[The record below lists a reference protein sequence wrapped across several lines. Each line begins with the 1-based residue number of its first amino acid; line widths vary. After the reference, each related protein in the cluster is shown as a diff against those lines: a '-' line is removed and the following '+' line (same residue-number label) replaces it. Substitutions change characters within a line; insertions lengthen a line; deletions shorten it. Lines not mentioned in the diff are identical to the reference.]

1 MTNAV
6 SPDPV
11 APPIFDAS
19 NDQIVHQGERISS
32 AALKKIQ
39 QTASDLKVKLL
50 SKRFTQKT
58 LEEIQNNTEEA
69 IFRIRSERFNPKYI
83 SKDDRTL
90 SEAVSRGDIAIV
102 RELFLKGSNLIVD
115 HFNNNNALCD
125 AILGENLEMVK
136 LLVEH
141 GVAITPH
148 HLYIVNIRNLEMVKL
163 LVELG
168 AKINTQFNGESLVQR
183 ALRVAFVHEGY
194 ETFEEALAE
203 YDGYDYDGYEYD
215 GYEIVWYLLSLDG
228 IELSVLSTEET
239 TYLFFRV
246 LKSEPEECENIAVK
260 LVEAGI
266 DVNAIYGSATPLRE
280 ACQKG
285 YIRLIRKILSYHDIN
300 INAHEPIYGL
310 TAIHAAVFSKSLE
323 VVKLLMAHGADI
335 NIKDWSN
342 ETPLAGALG
351 SFHLKKEVALYLTS
365 LPNLNLNLL
374 TKADKMELLRFIIDD
389 ESFDFAVTSDLI
401 SSWANPGVT
410 VADKIEPNLKE
421 FAIDLIQAIIFR
433 KKNEMPIYLFFYCYF
448 NVSDG
453 DKKEL
458 QAKIIDKLD
467 PICANLMAIQK
478 CLELI
483 ESIKIERML
492 ASDQALTK
500 LQRYEIIKK
509 EIQKLLVAN
518 SNNLNTLDEMDEL
531 PSDLNNLVKEY
542 SVSFFDI

>member
-11 APPIFDAS
+11 ALPIFDAS
-19 NDQIVHQGERISS
+19 NDQIVHQEERISS

-39 QTASDLKVKLL
+39 QTVSDLKVKLL
-50 SKRFTQKT
+50 SKPFTQKT

-115 HFNNNNALCD
+115 HFNNSNALCD

-168 AKINTQFNGESLVQR
+168 AEINTQFNGESLVQR
-183 ALRVAFVHEGY
+183 ALRVAFAHEGY

-203 YDGYDYDGYEYD
+203 YDGYEYD

-228 IELSVLSTEET
+228 IELSILSTEET

-285 YIRLIRKILSYHDIN
+285 YIRLIEKILSYHDIN

-310 TAIHAAVFSKSLE
+310 TAIHQAVFSESLE
-323 VVKLLMAHGADI
+323 IVKLLLAHGADI
-335 NIKDWSN
+335 NIKDWRN
-342 ETPLAGALG
+342 ETPLAGALC

-374 TKADKMELLRFIIDD
+374 TKADKMRLLRFIIDD

-401 SSWANPGVT
+401 ASWVYPGVT
-410 VADKIEPNLKE
+410 IADEIDPNLKE
-421 FAIDLIQAIIFR
+421 FAIDLIQTIIFE

-448 NVSDG
+448 NVSDW
-453 DKKEL
+453 DKRKL
-458 QAKIIDKLD
+458 RAKIFDKLD
-467 PICANLMAIQK
+467 RRCANLMAIQK
-478 CLELI
+478 CLWLT
-483 ESIKIERML
+483 ESIKMQQML

-518 SNNLNTLDEMDEL
+518 SNSLNTLDEMDEL